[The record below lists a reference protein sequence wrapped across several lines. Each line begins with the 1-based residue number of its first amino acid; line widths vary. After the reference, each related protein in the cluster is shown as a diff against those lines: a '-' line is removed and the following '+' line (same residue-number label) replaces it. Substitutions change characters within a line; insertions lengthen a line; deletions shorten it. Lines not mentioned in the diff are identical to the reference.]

1 MDGSINNGG
10 VINTDRLASVQARL
24 QSLAS
29 PLGAS
34 PKPPLS
40 SPGSLSRL
48 KDVYSHGP
56 DAPSTRQG
64 YAPLED
70 EAKAATAVV
79 VATESAETSEGLP
92 LDCKAVLIPEPG
104 SRKEQWDT
112 LILVFI
118 LYSAVMVPFRIGF
131 SAEAEV
137 RAARPRS
144 H

>member
-40 SPGSLSRL
+40 SPASLSRL

-64 YAPLED
+64 YALLED

-79 VATESAETSEGLP
+79 ATESAEKSEGLP
-92 LDCKAVLIPEPG
+92 LDCNAVLIPEPG